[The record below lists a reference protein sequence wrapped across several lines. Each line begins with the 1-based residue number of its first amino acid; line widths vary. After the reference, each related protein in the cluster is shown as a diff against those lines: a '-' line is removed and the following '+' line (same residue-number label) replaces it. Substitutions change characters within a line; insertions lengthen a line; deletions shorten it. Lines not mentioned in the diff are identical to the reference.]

1 VIKSHD
7 PREPLHWRNSPLGP
21 VLSAM
26 LKPSDDTS
34 LDSIACRIFRQF
46 RMFVGIPSAPD
57 KSGKQIEV
65 RRVDYREML
74 REISCSCFG
83 NGEPAR
89 LRRDDFALL
98 TDNSKAWIVNV
109 EGISL
114 LEAYRNSTFVHFANG
129 NILLRR
135 SLESIERRLDSSMF
149 FRANRSSIVNLGH
162 VKQQRLSKDGGLVFA
177 LKDGKEVA
185 FSRRQSTLFRR
196 IRSL

>member
-1 VIKSHD
+1 
-7 PREPLHWRNSPLGP
+7 
-21 VLSAM
+21 SAM

-114 LEAYRNSTFVHFANG
+114 LEAYRNSTLVHFANG

-135 SLESIERRLDSSMF
+135 SLE
-149 FRANRSSIVNLGH
+149 
-162 VKQQRLSKDGGLVFA
+162 
-177 LKDGKEVA
+177 
-185 FSRRQSTLFRR
+185 
-196 IRSL
+196 

>member
-1 VIKSHD
+1 
-7 PREPLHWRNSPLGP
+7 
-21 VLSAM
+21 M

-114 LEAYRNSTFVHFANG
+114 LEAYRNSTLVHFANG

-162 VKQQRLSKDGGLVFA
+162 VKQQRLSKDGGLVFV